1 MASLCRRSG
10 TRVWNGAIHSH
21 PGAFFCWCGVLSGA
35 TTCTSQHQANHLMD
49 FTRFITHLKICAW
62 SGAPT
67 ILRRLFEYQKYG
79 GVITTALP
87 ANMPP
92 IIVQPHF
99 IFGFEPNVLSNS
111 ASPSQEFA
119 FNPPRIMWFTND
131 MLAQA
136 TSSIFRCSC

>member
-1 MASLCRRSG
+1 
-10 TRVWNGAIHSH
+10 
-21 PGAFFCWCGVLSGA
+21 
-35 TTCTSQHQANHLMD
+35 MD

-92 IIVQPHF
+92 IIVPPRF
-99 IFGFEPNVLSNS
+99 IFGFEPNVLSNG
-111 ASPSQEFA
+111 ASLSQEFA
-119 FNPPRIMWFTND
+119 FDLPRTMRFTND
-131 MLAQA
+131 V
-136 TSSIFRCSC
+136 